1 MTMRHQNAQHLNDSW
16 RFHLGDLAPE
26 LVGKMGEPGSMNV
39 VQRLTGRTQGDAPT
53 MDERMFQLRGGRV
66 PPTIASWKGCQNEEI
81 LDDQPTPSIVGA
93 SPCVRPARHV
103 EFVGAVVPDEQAHW
117 DDVTLPHSW
126 NALDTME
133 VDEAH
138 HYTRSVGWYAREIE
152 APAPGQR
159 LWVEFEAASQRASIW
174 RNGTQI
180 GEHLGGYTAFTVELT
195 PDEIA
200 NAPREPLQL
209 ALRVDNLPDPDLIPS
224 DMSDFFLYGGLTR
237 NAWCYTT
244 GPRRIVLVHCY
255 AEFNETGSTL
265 SLRGGLDSWPL
276 SGLRVEAQLF
286 SPQGELLTTFERTFP
301 DDEAF
306 VFPSYTLPEPE
317 LWSPDHPALYMVR
330 VTLYSGLEVWDV
342 VTERFGVR
350 DFAFPAGGPITLN
363 GQPITLYGTHRHE
376 DWAGYAS
383 AVPDELTRQ
392 EMQQIKDAGFN
403 FVRLGHY
410 PQTPA
415 VLDACDEL
423 GLLVWEELPW
433 CRGGV
438 GGELFRKQACTMFAE
453 MIDQHYNHP
462 SIVFWGLGN
471 ELDWESEHPDSTDE
485 QVCEFL
491 RTLQKI
497 THVLDPQ
504 RLTALRRFEPGA
516 QIVDVYSPSIWS
528 GWYRGRYED
537 YEIAL
542 KEALARYPRMLHIEW
557 GGDSHYGRYGVGGH
571 LTAEITSE
579 SDHAERPGVA
589 LSTDGPPR
597 ASRDGDWSESYML
610 DLMEWHLQVQL
621 RTPQF
626 AGNAQWAFKDF
637 GTPLRPE
644 NPIPYVNQKGL
655 VDRAGRPKVLYYLFQ
670 SYLTTTPMCYIESP
684 TWSVR
689 AGRLDE
695 PQRVRVYSNCPRV
708 TLFVNGVAR
717 GERQR
722 DRSAFPAAGLV
733 WYVLFQPG
741 QNELRAV
748 ASAADGRIVEQHIT
762 LEYSE
767 AASGPGVAFHW
778 HAQPDVMPDRS
789 VATRVI
795 IQLVDEVGRPVVE
808 DRRRVSFALNG
819 PGSLYACLGTADG
832 SRVVELANGRASIV
846 VAAEEASELLITAEN
861 VPETRI
867 PIGRVAT

>member
-1 MTMRHQNAQHLNDSW
+1 MTMRHQNAQRINDGW
-16 RFHLGDLAPE
+16 RFHLGDLTPE
-26 LVGKMGEPGSMNV
+26 LVGEVDDS
-39 VQRLTGRTQGDAPT
+39 RECRAAPC
-53 MDERMFQLRGGRV
+53 V
-66 PPTIASWKGCQNEEI
+66 PPG
-81 LDDQPTPSIVGA
+81 PTRA
-93 SPCVRPARHV
+93 AR
-103 EFVGAVVPDEQAHW
+103 W
-117 DDVTLPHSW
+117 DNVTLPHSW
-126 NALDTME
+126 NALDAME
-133 VDEAH
+133 VNETR
-138 HYTRSVGWYAREIE
+138 HYTRSVGWYVREIE
-152 APAPGQR
+152 APTPGQR

-174 RNGTQI
+174 RDGTQI
-180 GEHLGGYTAFTVELT
+180 SEHLGGYTAFTVELT
-195 PDEIA
+195 PDEA
-200 NAPREPLQL
+200 MNAPHEPSHL

-237 NAWCYTT
+237 NAWSYTT
-244 GPRRIVLVHCY
+244 GPRRIVNAKCRTKIDADGAV
-255 AEFNETGSTL
+255 L
-265 SLRGGLDSWPL
+265 SIEGALDSSPL

-306 VFPSYTLPEPE
+306 VFPSYTLPELE
-317 LWSPDHPALYMVR
+317 RWSPDHPALYTVR
-330 VTLYSGLEVWDV
+330 VTLYSGAEVWDV
-342 VTERFGVR
+342 VSDRFGVR

-423 GLLVWEELPW
+423 GLLAWEELPW

-438 GGELFRKQACTMFAE
+438 GGELFRARASAMLVE
-453 MIDQHYNHP
+453 MIEQHYNHP

-485 QVCEFL
+485 KVCEFL
-491 RTLQKI
+491 RTLQKLA
-497 THVLDPQ
+497 HRLDHQ

-528 GWYRGRYED
+528 GWYRGRYKD

-557 GGDSHYGRYGVGGH
+557 GGDSHYGRYGVGEH
-571 LTAEITSE
+571 LAAEITSE

-621 RTPQF
+621 RIPQL

-655 VDRAGRPKVLYYLFQ
+655 VDRAGRPKALYYLFQ

-684 TWSVR
+684 TWSIR
-689 AGRLDE
+689 TGWLDE
-695 PQRVRVYSNCPRV
+695 PQRVRIYSNCPRV
-708 TLFVNGVAR
+708 TLFVNGETC
-717 GERQR
+717 GERER
-722 DRSAFPAAGLV
+722 DGAAFPAAGLV

-741 QNELRAV
+741 QNELHAV
-748 ASAADGRIVEQHIT
+748 ASTADGQVVEQRIT
-762 LEYSE
+762 LEYGE

-778 HAQPDVMPDRS
+778 HAQPTVVPDGS
-789 VATRVI
+789 AATRVN
-795 IQLVDEVGRPVVE
+795 IQLVDEDGRPMVG
-808 DRRRVSFALNG
+808 DRRRVSFVLNG
-819 PGSLYACLGTADG
+819 PGSLFACLGTADG

-846 VAAEEASELLITAEN
+846 VVAEEPSELLVMAED

-867 PIGRVAT
+867 PLGPMAI